1 MQLSISLPEMVHV
14 IKSLKNDPDVFY
26 RLLRKEITM
35 TTGTLLSCLMDQE
48 LTDFLGR
55 ERYRHHSDQVTNK
68 NYRNGS
74 YDRCFTLKQI
84 GSVTVKVPRDRLGQ
98 FSTSLLPR
106 FQRYENSIRKE
117 ACLLYLSGISTRTLS
132 MLSSRLLGR
141 SLSPTEISRCSQ
153 ELVQAVE
160 VWRNR
165 DLSSESIRY
174 LFVDGVC
181 FRMRIHGRVTMVSV
195 LVVIGVNQAGHRKVL
210 SIQAG
215 DKESATAWRECFKD
229 LKTRGLQGESVRL
242 GIMDGLPGLEKVFQ
256 EEFPKAKV
264 QRCQVHV
271 ARNVLAKVPQKCKRV
286 VADEVR
292 SIFYAS
298 TQEKANAFFR
308 AFKEKWE
315 KDIPSAV
322 KCLENSLDSCL
333 TFFSFPE
340 EEWISLRTTNII
352 ERLNKEFRRR
362 TKPMEI
368 LAGEKSCYNL
378 LAFIAVKMEMYW
390 KNNPVGKV
398 PLSLPFFQTIMRR
411 EVM

>member
-1 MQLSISLPEMVHV
+1 MQLSISLPEMVH
-14 IKSLKNDPDVFY
+14 ITKSLQNDPDFFY
-26 RLLRKEITM
+26 QLLRKEITM
-35 TTGTLLSCLMDQE
+35 TAGTLFSYLMNQE

-55 ERYRHHSDQVTNK
+55 ERYRHHSDQDTEK

-74 YDRCFTLKQI
+74 YTRRFTLKQI
-84 GSVTVKVPRDRLGQ
+84 GSIRAKVPRDRLGK
-98 FSTSLLPR
+98 FKTSLLPR
-106 FQRYENSIRKE
+106 FKRYEDMIRKE

-153 ELVQAVE
+153 ELIQAVG

-181 FRMRIHGRVTMVSV
+181 FRMRIHGGVTMVSV
-195 LVVIGVNQAGHRKVL
+195 LVVIGVDQAGHRKVL
-210 SIQAG
+210 FIQAG

-229 LKTRGLQGESVRL
+229 LKGRGMHGEAVQL

-271 ARNVLAKVPQKCKRV
+271 VRNVLAKVPHKCKRM
-286 VADEVR
+286 VADELR

-298 TQEKANAFFR
+298 TREKANAFFDS
-308 AFKEKWE
+308 FKHKWE
-315 KDIPSAV
+315 KEIPSAV
-322 KCLENSLDSCL
+322 KCLENSLSACL
-333 TFFSFPE
+333 TFYAFPE

-362 TKPMEI
+362 TKSMEI

-378 LAFIAVKMEMYW
+378 LAFIALKMELYW